1 MTTRIFRRLPAQ
13 SRFYRLLA
21 TAALVAIGMGFGLP
35 ARAEPFAPLA
45 DYAGVPDKHKNAYA
59 RSLENATPPEAA
71 EVGVAQYPGAR
82 IVTIGDRVRVV
93 GDQYQDIKV
102 VRLYT
107 VDPMDKVVDYFKA
120 QEAGWVWRDQRTI
133 TGLVYPVRGASAPED
148 LPGNPKTLVTGP
160 SISLSDIGWTGH
172 PLQNEIKAL
181 LAMAP
186 GSRTEIK
193 IEYPGKA
200 SDLLSVT
207 SKVIAAAT
215 ERCMA
220 DETVRLAETTAS
232 QFPARMPQEER
243 AQVLVHQASNTCKGI
258 ERDCTKGPKQVRCQ
272 QKLRRYGP

>member
-1 MTTRIFRRLPAQ
+1 MTKRILR
-13 SRFYRLLA
+13 RLLA
-21 TAALVAIGMGFGLP
+21 QKRSLSLLATTALVAIGMGFGLP

-45 DYAGVPDKHKNAYA
+45 DYAGAPDKQKNAYA
-59 RSLENATPPEAA
+59 RALANATPPEAA

-82 IVTIGDRVRVV
+82 IVTIGDRARVV

-120 QEAGWVWRDQRTI
+120 QEAGWVWRDQRDHGP
-133 TGLVYPVRGASAPED
+133 GLSGSGASAPED
-148 LPGNPKTLVTGP
+148 LPGNPKSLVTGP

-200 SDLLSVT
+200 SDLLPVT
-207 SKVIAAAT
+207 PKVIAAAT

-232 QFPARMPQEER
+232 KFPARMPQEER
-243 AQVLVHQASNTCKGI
+243 AQVLVHQASNTCKGV